1 MVKDISGNPHIIS
14 TIKLDICSAEK
25 EELYYVNKN
34 NLKETPAVVRFNA
47 IESFETLFKII
58 LENNQ
63 GVFDVWLSPVQC
75 IVIAISE
82 KYHEKANEILTQLK
96 KEGIRTEKN
105 FEADT
110 MQNKI
115 RRAENENIP
124 YMLIIGEKEL
134 NTNSVSLRQRNG
146 QELGLIRIEEFIDR
160 IHREIDQK
168 GF

>member
-1 MVKDISGNPHIIS
+1 
-14 TIKLDICSAEK
+14 
-25 EELYYVNKN
+25 
-34 NLKETPAVVRFNA
+34 
-47 IESFETLFKII
+47 
-58 LENNQ
+58 
-63 GVFDVWLSPVQC
+63 
-75 IVIAISE
+75 
-82 KYHEKANEILTQLK
+82 
-96 KEGIRTEKN
+96 
-105 FEADT
+105 